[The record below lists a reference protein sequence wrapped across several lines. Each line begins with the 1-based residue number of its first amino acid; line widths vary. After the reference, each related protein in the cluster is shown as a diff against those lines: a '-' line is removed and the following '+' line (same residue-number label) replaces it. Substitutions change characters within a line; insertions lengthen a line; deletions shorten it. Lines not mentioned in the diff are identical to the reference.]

1 VVGTVPLRDT
11 AGICATS
18 IASALRR
25 ESRLLWLLAL
35 VVQEALGRLVPEE
48 MQVLVGEVR
57 LSNEARLRSS
67 LRLAILRQQE
77 ILALAETADKTKLAV
92 QTMAVVVLEPVD
104 TLGMAELVG
113 RLDLPTLQL
122 AEAAEAQVAEGLLS
136 FNQTFQT
143 HLTNYVQEEP
153 VAVALASL
161 AQGLMELLVEA
172 TILRLVE
179 SVDRLGH
186 RGQPVQGQPQVR
198 RA

>member
-1 VVGTVPLRDT
+1 
-11 AGICATS
+11 
-18 IASALRR
+18 
-25 ESRLLWLLAL
+25 
-35 VVQEALGRLVPEE
+35 
-48 MQVLVGEVR
+48 MGEVR

>member
-1 VVGTVPLRDT
+1 MVGTVPLRDT

>member
-198 RA
+198 RT

>member
-1 VVGTVPLRDT
+1 MVGTVPLRDT

-198 RA
+198 RT